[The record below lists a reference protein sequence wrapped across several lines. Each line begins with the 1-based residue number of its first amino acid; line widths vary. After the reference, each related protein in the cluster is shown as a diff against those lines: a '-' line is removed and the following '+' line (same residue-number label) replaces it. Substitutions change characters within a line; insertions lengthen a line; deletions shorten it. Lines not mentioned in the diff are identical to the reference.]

1 MKKWILFSFFISIV
15 SHGAEFHEYG
25 QSIRAL
31 GMGGAYSAVVNDADA
46 LYYNPAAL
54 NRVKGFNLTLL
65 NLALGINDQQTF
77 STLSDIGSLD
87 SPDDY
92 APLYGQDIWVG
103 LGAKAGFAVP
113 NFGVGFYNS
122 GNISFRL
129 NNPSF
134 PAIDTTYINDYGYV
148 VGVAFTVSSQA
159 SFGLNFKR
167 VSRTGGSVPI
177 GPEIISAADS
187 NLADQFNQKGIG
199 YGADLGFLFSP
210 SAGSASTFSVAWKDV
225 GSTAFV
231 ADSGVSSP
239 TRQKD
244 DLTLGYA
251 LSFDSLFAG
260 ATLAVDMKHLMD
272 YDEPF
277 GKKLHMGAEINLPF
291 VDVRG
296 GFSQGYSTL
305 GLGID
310 LFLFKFEIAQYKVE
324 KGAYPGQ
331 TPSDRIQAALTLELA
346 FDPSFNFVSIGPGSS
361 RGKLK
366 QRR

>member
-1 MKKWILFSFFISIV
+1 MKKWFLYFFLFSIS

-31 GMGGAYSAVVNDADA
+31 GMGGAYTAVVNNADA

-65 NLALGINDQQTF
+65 NVALGINDQETF
-77 STLSDIGSLD
+77 TNLADIGTLD

-92 APLYGQDIWVG
+92 ESLYGQDIWVG
-103 LGAKAGFAVP
+103 VGAKAGFAVP

-134 PAIDTTYINDYGYV
+134 PAVDTTYINDYGYV

-159 SFGLNFKR
+159 SFGVNFKR
-167 VSRTGGSVPI
+167 VARTGGSVPI
-177 GPEIISAADS
+177 GPEIISATDS
-187 NLADQFNQKGIG
+187 NLADEFNQKGIG
-199 YGADLGFLFSP
+199 YGADLGFLYSP

-225 GSTAFV
+225 GSTAFI
-231 ADSGVSSP
+231 AESGQTAP

-251 LSFDSLFAG
+251 LSVDTLLAG
-260 ATLAVDMKHLMD
+260 ATLAIDMKHLMD

-291 VDVRG
+291 VDLRG

-305 GLGID
+305 GLSMN
-310 LFLFKFEIAQYKVE
+310 LFLFELEIAQYKVE

-331 TPSDRIQAALTLELA
+331 TPSDRLQAALTIELA
-346 FDPSFNFVSIGPGSS
+346 FDPSFNFVSIGPGGS
-361 RGKLK
+361 RSKLK